1 VPSAVGTIET
11 SNGQE
16 DVQSFAW
23 GAAQALRAALRHA
36 RNVAA
41 CELLTAWQAARLG
54 GWGDEAG
61 AGGAGAGGGG
71 AGASGA
77 GGVSAG
83 GGARELAAR
92 VSGLIAPIDAD
103 RPLGPDIERLAAGD
117 WLLP

>member
-1 VPSAVGTIET
+1 VAVHKRAAGEVHALRRLAVPSAVGTIET

-54 GWGDEAG
+54 GRGDEAG
-61 AGGAGAGGGG
+61 AGGA
-71 AGASGA
+71 
-77 GGVSAG
+77 
-83 GGARELAAR
+83 REVAAR

-103 RPLGPDIERLAAGD
+103 RPLGPDIERLAAGA